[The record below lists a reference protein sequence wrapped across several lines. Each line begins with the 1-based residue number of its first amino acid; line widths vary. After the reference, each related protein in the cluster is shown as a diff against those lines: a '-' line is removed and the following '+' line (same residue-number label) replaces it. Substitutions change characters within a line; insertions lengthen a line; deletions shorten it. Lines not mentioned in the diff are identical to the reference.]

1 MSTLK
6 RAVAKKK
13 KKILRE
19 SEDFAG
25 NPETWEIRNKA
36 KFSEILSF
44 FLEMCPKISGRC
56 SRFPERLLFTLV
68 LLKQHLLKL
77 SPTLFTQNLLSKR
90 EVISFNSQA
99 VTRVRKRIT
108 SMILTVSVIF
118 GICWGMDQVV
128 YSLKFTASYNIG
140 PVPIAIANTMVLF
153 NAAVNPFVYALLNQ
167 KFKEKMK
174 RMICCTGCSIPI
186 AHPTQEPQNIELTN
200 STTHPS
206 HPATTSQE

>member
-1 MSTLK
+1 MS
-6 RAVAKKK
+6 V
-13 KKILRE
+13 
-19 SEDFAG
+19 
-25 NPETWEIRNKA
+25 
-36 KFSEILSF
+36 ILSF
-44 FLEMCPKISGRC
+44 FFWKSVPKFLDDVPDFRKD
-56 SRFPERLLFTLV
+56 FYLHMV
-68 LLKQHLLKL
+68 LLKKHLLKL